1 MTRVSAFRGTW
12 TPNARPFVSLTPD
25 VYVAIQGETSVIAC
39 GECRRPVDLNRY
51 VTAVNTEANV
61 DSPAQGSATITL
73 SVPDT
78 DINEFYV
85 DGRLVIISMMEIEV
99 FAKGYY
105 SIGGVPQYYRTFWGL
120 VSSVTKNWSN
130 GVTTINL
137 SCRDILRWW
146 ELTNF
151 ATNAAWVDQTKTQ
164 SGWSMFA
171 NYFANMNPYT
181 VIITLARESMGDF
194 SITDGS
200 FLSFRPEYGAEQGVT
215 AQYAKDIMAY
225 WQLKFGNIWNSLVL
239 YGTSGQA
246 YSFGG
251 LPGNVSA
258 LQISQQIFDQEK
270 RNLNINPETNLFKV
284 NPFENAVWK
293 KELSRAAEI
302 NFFQTESQTKL
313 EIAVTARDQAGGF
326 EFYCDPTGD
335 IVFKPPFYNMNTLPN
350 KPVSWIQDFE
360 IMDDSI
366 SDNEQ
371 DVYTH
376 VTSHGDAFS
385 GGGMDYGLN
394 SDITTPRT
402 GVIDYHLL
410 KRYGWRRLDVQ
421 VNWAADPKKL
431 FFHLL
436 DQIDKI
442 NSKRESGTITIPMR
456 PELRIGFP
464 VWIPRYDAFF
474 YVSGVSHG
482 FSVGGQA
489 TSTLTLTAK
498 RGKFIAP
505 KNIGTIVPGAGKASK
520 FVNPDTK
527 KEVLRPETTYSI
539 SFPSDVGQ
547 TMSLTETGQTA
558 DYGGPM
564 VLRNPQT
571 GALLGYPNAV
581 MVYRQ
586 ALDGTILQR
595 ILQQSGSTK
604 GAKPKT
610 QDRQKPEGPNA
621 SYNMVSGDIIAKLA
635 DNRRSEIV
643 DRLRINRYEAGM
655 TNAGVYDY
663 AHDTSGD
670 FLEFAIVPADKIT
683 WNQADSSP
691 EGTTA
696 EDNQTRAAS
705 LASDIKDLQA
715 QRTAAIAASKAAKAA
730 SDQASKDLAAFLKKN
745 PPQGN
750 ELSAAASQLTNQ
762 VALLKDATAT
772 AAADLTNIQ
781 NQIKL
786 KTAESQSI
794 RKLTPVNVMIRPVS
808 DEFGF
813 EVIGHYRYGRG
824 TFIDRGQVQLPNPDE
839 RNANP
844 STSVNKLDIQ
854 FAPVGGLLTDNP
866 VQGNLGP
873 QSANF
878 GEMFERM
885 SPDDYVTGASFK
897 GSNYAPDATVQ
908 QLSLVGQSTYTDSIN
923 NARTKAGVAVFAEA
937 DAVRRAQTLAELS
950 PTVKGGLS
958 TVGMNDCT
966 CVLGKTTWLSILPLN
981 IVRQLLGPVLSTP
994 AGISGDAATALS
1006 SGAPSA
1012 DEIANSGIAGVVGAQ
1027 AVADADSQLLTNAVV
1042 GNGFTLDSPG
1052 GFFNVLN
1059 KFLTDKFTK
1068 DYDSNAQRESYDKN
1082 GGKTVV
1088 RPNEGTES
1096 DNLVSDP
1103 QSALF
1108 NRAAQGDPAALQTL
1122 QGQANFNFGRTK
1134 QADAEFNASFTNA
1147 KQQLGSAIS
1156 DLPGS
1161 IWDAS
1166 KGGLVDAASVGVVG
1180 TSVSSGSSQGPQPG
1194 VQPQFQP
1201 PGVSPKIGQTIN
1213 PGQPP
1218 DLRVR

>member
-1 MTRVSAFRGTW
+1 MTRVSAFKGTW
-12 TPNARPFVSLTPD
+12 TPNARPYVSLTPD
-25 VYVAIQGETSVIAC
+25 VYVSIQGETSVIAC
-39 GECRRPVDLNRY
+39 GECRRAVDLNRY

-61 DSPAQGSATITL
+61 DSPAQGQATITL

-78 DINEFYV
+78 DVNNFYS
-85 DGRLVIISMMEIEV
+85 DGRLVIMSMMEIEV

-120 VSSVTKNWSN
+120 VSSVTKAWSN

-146 ELTNF
+146 ELTTY
-151 ATNAAWVDQTKTQ
+151 ATNAAFTDASKTQ
-164 SGWSMFA
+164 ANWQMFGNNMA
-171 NYFANMNPYT
+171 GMNPYT
-181 VIITLARESMGDF
+181 VILTLAREAMGDF

-200 FLSFRPEYGAEQGVT
+200 FLAFRPEYGAEQPVT

-225 WQLKFGNIWNSLVL
+225 WQLKFGNIWNSLVM

-251 LPGNVSA
+251 LPGNVSP
-258 LQISQQIFDQEK
+258 LQISQQLFAQEAK
-270 RNLNINPETNLFKV
+270 NLSANPATALFKV

-376 VTSHGDAFS
+376 ITSHGDAFS
-385 GGGMDYGLN
+385 SGGMDYGLN

-421 VNWAADPKKL
+421 VNWAADAKKL
-431 FFHLL
+431 FLHLL

-456 PELRIGFP
+456 PELKIGFP
-464 VWIPRYDAFF
+464 VWIPRYDAFY
-474 YVSGVSHG
+474 YVSGISHN

-489 TSTLTLTAK
+489 SSTLTLTAK
-498 RGKFIAP
+498 RQKFIAP
-505 KNIGTIVPGAGKASK
+505 KNIGTIK
-520 FVNPDTK
+520 
-527 KEVLRPETTYSI
+527 TTHDNTFSI

-547 TMSLTETGQTA
+547 TTSLTETGQTA

-564 VLRNPQT
+564 VLRNPKT

-586 ALDGTILQR
+586 TLDGVTLQR
-595 ILQQSGSTK
+595 VLQESGSTK
-604 GAKPKT
+604 GARPKT
-610 QDRQKPEGPNA
+610 QDKQKPSGPQQNFNSIQNNVIATLA
-621 SYNMVSGDIIAKLA
+621 SD
-635 DNRRSEIV
+635 RRGEIV
-643 DRLRINRYEAGM
+643 DRLRLNRYEAGM
-655 TNAGVYDY
+655 TNSGVYDY
-663 AHDTSGD
+663 AHDVNGD
-670 FLEFAIVPADKIT
+670 FLEFAVVPADKIEWDST
-683 WNQADSSP
+683 DSSP
-691 EGTTA
+691 EGDTIA
-696 EDNQTRAAS
+696 GNRERQAS
-705 LASDIKDLQA
+705 LAAEVKDLQA
-715 QRTAAIAASKAAKAA
+715 QRTAAIAAAKAAKAA
-730 SDQASKDLAAFLKKN
+730 SDQAAKDLAVFQKKN
-745 PPQGN
+745 PPQGS
-750 ELSAAASQLTNQ
+750 ELSAAASQIVNQ
-762 VALLKDATAT
+762 TAMLKAATV
-772 AAADLTNIQ
+772 AAAAAVTDVQ
-781 NQIKL
+781 NKIRI
-786 KTAESQSI
+786 KTADSQSI
-794 RKLTPVNVMIRPVS
+794 SKLTPINVMIRPVS

-813 EVIGHYRYGRG
+813 EVVGHYRYGRG
-824 TFIDRGQVQLPNPDE
+824 TFIDRGQVQLPNPNEKDP
-839 RNANP
+839 NP
-844 STSVNKLDIQ
+844 QTSVNQLGIQ

-873 QSANF
+873 QSANY

-897 GSNYAPDATVQ
+897 GSNYAPDAGVQ

-937 DAVRRAQTLAELS
+937 DAVRRAQTLAELA
-950 PTVKGGLS
+950 PTIKGGLS
-958 TVGMNDCT
+958 TVGYNDCT
-966 CVLGKTTWLSILPLN
+966 CVLGKTTWLSVLPGD
-981 IVRQLLGPVLSTP
+981 IVSQLLGPVQSVSAGPPGPDTP
-994 AGISGDAATALS
+994 GDGSVLTSATVAGNKFTLES
-1006 SGAPSA
+1006 P
-1012 DEIANSGIAGVVGAQ
+1012 
-1027 AVADADSQLLTNAVV
+1027 
-1042 GNGFTLDSPG
+1042 NGF
-1052 GFFNVLN
+1052 FAALN
-1059 KFLTDKFTK
+1059 KFLTDKFSRE
-1068 DYDSNAQRESYDKN
+1068 YDANADREAYDRN
-1082 GGKTVV
+1082 GASGRNDSKTVV
-1088 RPNEGTES
+1088 RPNDGLES
-1096 DNLVSDP
+1096 SNLVSDP
-1103 QSALF
+1103 SSAILD
-1108 NRAAQGDPAALQTL
+1108 RASQGDPAALKAL
-1122 QGQANFNFGRTK
+1122 QGQANFNFGRTD
-1134 QADAEFNASFTNA
+1134 QAVKDFNASFTNS

-1156 DLPGS
+1156 SLPGS

-1166 KGGLVDAASVGVVG
+1166 KGGLVSAGTAGVSGVSASSTPGGPAAR
-1180 TSVSSGSSQGPQPG
+1180 

-1213 PGQPP
+1213 PGASVNSGALPP
-1218 DLRVR
+1218 NSGP

>member
-25 VYVAIQGETSVIAC
+25 VYVAIQGETNVIAC
-39 GECRRPVDLNRY
+39 GECSRKIDLNRY
-51 VTAVNTEANV
+51 ITAVNTEADV

-78 DINEFYV
+78 DVNEFYV
-85 DGRLVIISMMEIEV
+85 DGRLVIMSMMEVEV

-105 SIGGVPQYYRTFWGL
+105 NIGGVPQYYRTFWGL
-120 VSSVTKNWSN
+120 VSSVTKSWSN

-137 SCRDILRWW
+137 ACRDILRWW

-151 ATNAAWVDQTKTQ
+151 NNNPAFLDASKSQ
-164 SGWSMFA
+164 SGLQLFG
-171 NYFANMNPYT
+171 NFFANMNPYT
-181 VIITLARESMGDF
+181 VMITLARDAMGDF

-200 FLSFRPEYGAEQGVT
+200 FLAYRPEYGAEQPVT

-225 WQLKFGNIWNSLVL
+225 WQLKFGNIWNSLVM

-246 YSFGG
+246 YSFSG
-251 LPGNVSA
+251 LSGNVSP
-258 LQISQQIFDQEK
+258 LQISQQLFEQEA
-270 RNLNINPETNLFKV
+270 RNLSANPATALFKV
-284 NPFENAVWK
+284 NPFQNVVWK
-293 KELSRAAEI
+293 QELSKAAQI

-385 GGGMDYGLN
+385 NGSMDYGLN

-402 GVIDYHLL
+402 GVIDFHLL

-421 VNWAADPKKL
+421 VNWAADAKKL

-456 PELRIGFP
+456 PELKIGFP

-474 YVSGVSHG
+474 YVSSISHG

-489 TSTLTLTAK
+489 TSTLTLKAK
-498 RGKFIAP
+498 RQKFIAP
-505 KNIGTIVPGAGKASK
+505 KNIGTIKSTSEK
-520 FVNPDTK
+520 
-527 KEVLRPETTYSI
+527 TYSV

-547 TMSLTETGQTA
+547 TTSLTETGQTA

-564 VLRNPQT
+564 VLRNPKT

-586 ALDGTILQR
+586 TLDGVTLQR
-595 ILQQSGSTK
+595 VLQQSGSTK

-610 QDRQKPEGPNA
+610 QDKQKPSGPNF
-621 SYNMVSGDIIAKLA
+621 SYNQISGNLLA
-635 DNRRSEIV
+635 DLASSRRAEIV
-643 DRLRINRYEAGM
+643 DRLRLNRYEAGM

-663 AHDTSGD
+663 AHDASGN
-670 FLEFAIVPADKIT
+670 FLEFAVVPADKIT
-683 WNQADSSP
+683 WDSKDSSP
-691 EGTTA
+691 EG
-696 EDNQTRAAS
+696 DAAVGNKERQES
-705 LASDIKDLQA
+705 LASDLKDLQG
-715 QRTAAIAASKAAKAA
+715 QRTAAIAAAKAAKAA
-730 SDQASKDLAAFLKKN
+730 SLTADQALAAFSKKN

-762 VALLKDATAT
+762 VTLLKE
-772 AAADLTNIQ
+772 AAAAAAANLTNIQ
-781 NQIKL
+781 NQIKV

-794 RKLTPVNVMIRPVS
+794 RKLTPISIMIRPVS

-873 QSANF
+873 QSANY

-958 TVGMNDCT
+958 TVGYNDCT

-1006 SGAPSA
+1006 EGAPSEG
-1012 DEIANSGIAGVVGAQ
+1012 EIASSGISGVVGAK
-1027 AVADADSQLLTNAVV
+1027 AVSEADSQLLTNAVV

-1059 KFLTDKFTK
+1059 KFLTDKFTR

-1108 NRAAQGDPAALQTL
+1108 GRAAQGDPAALRSL

-1161 IWDAS
+1161 IWDSS
-1166 KGGLVDAASVGVVG
+1166 KGGLVNAGTVGISG
-1180 TSVSSGSSQGPQPG
+1180 TSVGSGPSRGPQPG

>member
-1 MTRVSAFRGTW
+1 MFG
-12 TPNARPFVSLTPD
+12 
-25 VYVAIQGETSVIAC
+25 
-39 GECRRPVDLNRY
+39 
-51 VTAVNTEANV
+51 
-61 DSPAQGSATITL
+61 
-73 SVPDT
+73 
-78 DINEFYV
+78 
-85 DGRLVIISMMEIEV
+85 
-99 FAKGYY
+99 
-105 SIGGVPQYYRTFWGL
+105 
-120 VSSVTKNWSN
+120 
-130 GVTTINL
+130 
-137 SCRDILRWW
+137 
-146 ELTNF
+146 NF
-151 ATNAAWVDQTKTQ
+151 
-164 SGWSMFA
+164 
-171 NYFANMNPYT
+171 FANMNPYT

-258 LQISQQIFDQEK
+258 LQISQQIFEQET

-302 NFFQTESQTKL
+302 NFFQTESQNKL

-385 GGGMDYGLN
+385 GGSVDYGLN

-421 VNWAADPKKL
+421 VNWAGDPKKL

-442 NSKRESGTITIPMR
+442 NSKRESGTVTIPMR

-474 YVSGVSHG
+474 YVSGISHG

-489 TSTLTLTAK
+489 TSTLMLTAK

-505 KNIGTIVPGAGKASK
+505 KNIGTIVAGAGKGTK

-527 KEVLRPETTYSI
+527 KETVRPETTYVI
-539 SFPSDVGQ
+539 TFPSDVGQ
-547 TMSLTETGQTA
+547 TTSLTETGQTA

-564 VLRNPQT
+564 VLRNPDT

-581 MVYRQ
+581 MVYRS

-610 QDRQKPEGPNA
+610 QDKQRPEGPDA
-621 SYNMVSGDIIAKLA
+621 SYNMISGDIIAKLA

-643 DRLRINRYEAGM
+643 DRLRLNRYEAGM

-670 FLEFAIVPADKIT
+670 FLEFAVVPADKIT
-683 WNQADSSP
+683 WNSPDSSP
-691 EGTTA
+691 EGTAA
-696 EDNQTRAAS
+696 EDNQTRQAS
-705 LASDIKDLQA
+705 LASEIKDLQS
-715 QRTAAIAASKAAKAA
+715 QRTAAIAASKAAAA
-730 SDQASKDLAAFLKKN
+730 AALQGQQALAAFMKKN

-750 ELSAAASQLTNQ
+750 ELSPEAQQLTSQ
-762 VALLKDATAT
+762 VDVLKDASAT
-772 AAADLTNIQ
+772 AAASLNDIQ

-786 KTAESQSI
+786 KTAQSQAI

-839 RNANP
+839 KGPNP
-844 STSVNKLDIQ
+844 STSVDKLGIQ
-854 FAPVGGLLTDNP
+854 FAPTGGLLTDNP

-873 QSANF
+873 QSSNF
-878 GEMFERM
+878 SAMFEQM
-885 SPDDYVTGASFK
+885 TPGDYVTGASFK
-897 GSNYAPDATVQ
+897 GSNYSPGSAVQ
-908 QLSLVGQSTYTDSIN
+908 DLSLVGQATYTDSIN

-950 PTVKGGLS
+950 PTVQGGLS
-958 TVGMNDCT
+958 TAGFNDCT
-966 CVLGKTTWLSILPLN
+966 CVLGKTTWLSVLPTDV
-981 IVRQLLGPVLSTP
+981 VRQLLGPVLSVP
-994 AGISGDAATALS
+994 AGISSDAATALS
-1006 SGAPSA
+1006 EGAPSA
-1012 DEIANSGIAGVVGAQ
+1012 AEIADSGIAGVVGAD
-1027 AVADADSQLLTNAVV
+1027 AVAQADSDLLTNAVA

-1052 GFFNVLN
+1052 GFFAVLN
-1059 KFLTDKFTK
+1059 KFLTDKFSK
-1068 DYDSNAQRESYDKN
+1068 DYDSNAKRESYDKN
-1082 GGKTVV
+1082 GGRTVV

-1103 QSALF
+1103 QSPLF
-1108 NRAAQGDPAALQTL
+1108 DRASQGDPAALQTL
-1122 QGQANFNFGRTK
+1122 QGQANFNFGRTT
-1134 QADAEFNASFTNA
+1134 QAVQEFNQSFSSSR
-1147 KQQLGSAIS
+1147 QQLGSAIS

-1161 IWDAS
+1161 IWDSS
-1166 KGGLVDAASVGVVG
+1166 KGGLVSAASAGLSGV
-1180 TSVSSGSSQGPQPG
+1180 SASSGPSQGPQPG
-1194 VQPQFQP
+1194 VQPQYQP
-1201 PGVSPKIGQTIN
+1201 PGVSPKVGQTIN